1 MSTPNTLFTYPLGTD
16 GRLGWAITVVEQRLR
31 RLPAAAMTL
40 NIQSQTNDLSMQRA
54 LAVPFWGFYPTEP
67 VTKNKLVGKAHRL
80 KVKKPTRLWMVTLP
94 IYILLKGAHAAAACA
109 GSSARTLAPRP
120 HHPLNPPTRRAVTL
134 AHTSLHWRTGHGHGH
149 GHGHHRSELCC
160 QLKPRKYSYS

>member
-1 MSTPNTLFTYPLGTD
+1 MSTPNTLFTHPLGTD

-94 IYILLKGAHAAAACA
+94 IFILLKGAHAAAACA

-120 HHPLNPPTRRAVTL
+120 HHPSTRPL
-134 AHTSLHWRTGHGHGH
+134 GELWPWRT
-149 GHGHHRSELCC
+149 
-160 QLKPRKYSYS
+160 PRCIDVPATVTAMATVIIAVSCAAN